1 MRRYFVTG
9 GTGVVGS
16 ALIPVLLEDGA
27 DEVSMLVRA
36 ADDEGL
42 ARRVDEL
49 FAFWQLGANEAAAR
63 RRVVALRGDTTLPRF
78 GLKPGQYEALS
89 GSVTHIIHAAGAV
102 RMNLPIERARES
114 AVVSAQ
120 QVIDLA
126 WSAQRAGRLHKL
138 DLVSTVGVGGYLRTV
153 PERWIDET
161 RNFHNTYEQAKAEAE
176 VLVREHRERG
186 LRVTVHRPSMVVG
199 DSGTGR
205 VIHFQVFY
213 HLCEFLSGKRT
224 FGLFPPLERATLDIV
239 PSDFVARVIAWSS
252 RSDTSAAEILH
263 EASGP
268 ADALPLTTLRAEVR
282 ARLSARGRRLAPVIT
297 LPRGVISGA
306 ATVGSRLAPDA
317 RVRRALGTL
326 PVFLDYLS
334 SEQRFEVTQ
343 MRRMIDTEPALKGCW
358 RPWSEYLPVLLD
370 RYLDQRRE

>member
-16 ALIPVLLEDGA
+16 ALIPVLLEEGA
-27 DEVSMLVRA
+27 DEISMLVRA
-36 ADDEGL
+36 PDDEGL

-49 FAFWQLGANEAAAR
+49 FAFWQFGPNEAAAR

-78 GLKPGQYEALS
+78 GLTPGQYEALS

-161 RNFHNTYEQAKAEAE
+161 RKFHNTYEQAKAEAE
-176 VLVREHRERG
+176 MLVREHRERG

-199 DSGTGR
+199 DSRTGR

-224 FGLFPPLERATLDIV
+224 FGLFPPLDGATLDIV

-252 RSDTSAAEILH
+252 RNEASNTLILH

-268 ADALPLTTLRAEVR
+268 ADALPLTTLRSEVR
-282 ARLSARGRRLAPVIT
+282 ARLAARGRRLAPVIT
-297 LPRGVISGA
+297 IPRGAISA
-306 ATVGSRLAPDA
+306 AAALGSRLAPDP

-334 SEQRFEVTQ
+334 GEQRFEVTG
-343 MRRMIDTEPALKGCW
+343 MRRLLEAEPGLTGCW
-358 RPWSEYLPVLLD
+358 RPWTEYLPVLLD
-370 RYLDQRRE
+370 RYLDQRGN

>member
-16 ALIPVLLEDGA
+16 ALVPVLLEGA

-36 ADDEGL
+36 ASDEDL

-49 FAFWQLGANEAAAR
+49 FAYWQFGEREAEVR
-63 RRVVALRGDTTLPRF
+63 RRVVALRGDATLPRF
-78 GLKPGQYEALS
+78 GLAPGQYDALS
-89 GSVTHIIHAAGAV
+89 ASVTHIVHAAGAV
-102 RMNLPIERARES
+102 RMNLPIDRARES
-114 AVVSAQ
+114 AVFSAQ

-153 PERWIDET
+153 PERWIDEART
-161 RNFHNTYEQAKAEAE
+161 FHNTYEQAKAEAE
-176 VLVREHRERG
+176 ALVRQHRDQG

-199 DSGTGR
+199 DSRTGR

-213 HLCEFLSGKRT
+213 HLCEFLSGQRT
-224 FGLFPPLERATLDIV
+224 FGLFPPLEDATLDIV

-252 RSDTSAAEILH
+252 RCATGDVEILH

-282 ARLSARGRRLAPVIT
+282 ARLAARGRRLAPTIT
-297 LPRGVISGA
+297 IPRGAIA
-306 ATVGSRLAPDA
+306 AAAAVGSRFAPDP

-334 SEQRFEVTQ
+334 SEQRFEVTN
-343 MRRMIDTEPALKGCW
+343 MRRRLETEPELAGSW

-370 RYLDQRRE
+370 RYLDQRGR